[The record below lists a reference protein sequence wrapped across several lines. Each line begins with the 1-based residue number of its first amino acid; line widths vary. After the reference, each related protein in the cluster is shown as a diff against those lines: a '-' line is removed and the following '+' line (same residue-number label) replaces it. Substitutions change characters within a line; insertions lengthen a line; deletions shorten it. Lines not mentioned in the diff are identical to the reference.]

1 MMYAYNLSIYK
12 TNFAICVENN
22 FMTFKVRIEISS
34 LYSDLYESVQRWDGG
49 EMLSRFQTSMH

>member
-1 MMYAYNLSIYK
+1 MMCAYSLSIYK
-12 TNFAICVENN
+12 TNFAICVEN
-22 FMTFKVRIEISS
+22 FMTFNVKIEISS

>member
-1 MMYAYNLSIYK
+1 MMYAYNPICK
-12 TNFAICVENN
+12 TKFAICVEN
-22 FMTFKVRIEISS
+22 FMRFKIKIEASY